1 MNLRIPTTLILLATT
16 SLVFGQEPAASTPP
30 AATTPPPTSEATT
43 PSPPPPPIVRL
54 PVSGNAAAPQPE
66 TIPAEVPEAAARPA
80 MYTSPGNQLGWKSET
95 VGLRDSTVRNIRTN
109 RTFET
114 RGSVP
119 TLVKPPRRTIGGFL
133 GGFANLFNPFAP
145 TSDGVAS
152 SSLNHYD
159 GQFNRAALPH
169 SFRDER
175 NHEASAVLFSTSI
188 EADPEQA
195 AKAAPKATEPA
206 K

>member
-1 MNLRIPTTLILLATT
+1 MNPTIPTTLILLATT
-16 SLVFGQEPAASTPP
+16 ALVFGQEPAA
-30 AATTPPPTSEATT
+30 TTPPPATEA
-43 PSPPPPPIVRL
+43 PAPASPPPPIVRL
-54 PVSGNAAAPQPE
+54 PVSGNVPETLPAEAPVATPEPAAPPN
-66 TIPAEVPEAAARPA
+66 T
-80 MYTSPGNQLGWKSET
+80 YTTPGNQLGWKSEG

-119 TLVKPPRRTIGGFL
+119 TLVKPPKRTIGGFL

-169 SFRDER
+169 NFRDER
-175 NHEASAVLFSTSI
+175 THEASAVLYSTSI
-188 EADPEQA
+188 EPDPERT
-195 AKAAPKATEPA
+195 AKPAPKPA
-206 K
+206 ETAK